1 MREHSDGEVPQAAR
15 NRGLYASFIVE
26 REQGES
32 ASVGK
37 QMGFRK
43 DKWAFR
49 RTNGR
54 YDSLVIIFVYVVSVS
69 QCEWSSP
76 YWE

>member
-1 MREHSDGEVPQAAR
+1 MERFPKQLEIG
-15 NRGLYASFIVE
+15 GLYASFIVE

-54 YDSLVIIFVYVVSVS
+54 YESLVIIFVYVVPLS